1 MTFFSRVAA
10 SSLAFLAISACG
22 GRSESASTETENTVE
37 NREVS
42 DTSSG
47 TDATPAAVEEP
58 VENLFAELPAPYNEA
73 DYDRGRRTYRLCQ
86 SCHTLA
92 EGGPNL
98 VGPNL
103 YGIFGKD
110 VGAVEGFAYSPA
122 VMEADFV
129 WTPEILNE
137 WLESPREFLPGNRMT
152 FAGVRRPEDR
162 LAVIAFIMLETGYT
176 PE

>member
-1 MTFFSRVAA
+1 MTFFWRSAFSGA
-10 SSLAFLAISACG
+10 AFLAITACG
-22 GRSESASTETENTVE
+22 GGSDSTTTEAENPVE

-42 DTSSG
+42 ETSSPKVS
-47 TDATPAAVEEP
+47 APAAPEEP
-58 VENLFAELPAPYNEA
+58 AENLFAALPAPYTEA

-103 YGIFGKD
+103 YGIFGRD
-110 VGAVEGFAYSPA
+110 VGTVDGFVYSPA
-122 VMEADFV
+122 VMEADFI

-137 WLESPREFLPGNRMT
+137 WLESPREFLPGNRMS
-152 FAGVRRPEDR
+152 FAGVRRPDDR
-162 LAVIAFIMLETGYT
+162 LAVIAYIMLETGYT
-176 PE
+176 AE